1 MQGSPNMFVYIEM
14 PPSRT
19 SPRNPQRTEFSALC
33 LPCDVPGCNHWFKN
47 RSGLTQHKRSHPHLN
62 HSRGSPS
69 YFEQNQGSNV
79 IPPVAEHVAG
89 GDLHDGSHD
98 LNHGAT
104 PDQELDGMTAEFA
117 GPSNKVYR
125 NYHVGLNG
133 KPTHTFF

>member
-1 MQGSPNMFVYIEM
+1 MFVYIEM
-14 PPSRT
+14 LPSRT
-19 SPRNPQRTEFSALC
+19 SPRNPQRTKFSALR
-33 LPCDVPGCNHWFKN
+33 LPCDVPGCNRWFKN
-47 RSGLTQHKRSHPHLN
+47 WSGLTQHKRSHPHLN

-69 YFEQNQGSNV
+69 YFEQDQGSNV

-104 PDQELDGMTAEFA
+104 LDQELDGMTAEFA

-125 NYHVGLNG
+125 NYHAGLNG